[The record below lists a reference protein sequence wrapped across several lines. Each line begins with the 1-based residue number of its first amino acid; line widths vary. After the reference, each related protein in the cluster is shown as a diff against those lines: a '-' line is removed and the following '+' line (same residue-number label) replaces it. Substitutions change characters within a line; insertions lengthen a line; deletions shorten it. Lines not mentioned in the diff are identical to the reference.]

1 MWWHRPVVPI
11 LGRLRREEKEL
22 NLCYVV
28 RLLLERGIS
37 MCDILS
43 QVSKI
48 VREGGEAREGR
59 IRMKLHSF
67 YNSPYNICS
76 LVYTP
81 RPVTPAPDV
90 ESARDPPTDK
100 EHVWNNTVTFSIMRF
115 LPFAV
120 TWMEREDT
128 V

>member
-1 MWWHRPVVPI
+1 M
-11 LGRLRREEKEL
+11 
-22 NLCYVV
+22 Y
-28 RLLLERGIS
+28 
-37 MCDILS
+37 DILS

-48 VREGGEAREGR
+48 ARKGGGARKER

-100 EHVWNNTVTFSIMRF
+100 EHVWSNTVTFSIMRF

-120 TWMEREDT
+120 TWMELEDT